1 MVSLKKE
8 TIFLFVNTILPY
20 FFFFAKEYFAQ
31 ILKVA
36 YNLGTRR
43 LSVSRRQSLLEIHLA
58 TVLFG
63 LAGLFGKWLALS
75 SSLIVLGRV
84 VFASLALSIL
94 LLALKQSPKKIL
106 RENFLLLAVLG
117 FILAVHWVAFF
128 RSIQVS
134 SVAVGLLAYSCFPVF
149 TVLME
154 PLFFKEKLDRM
165 NLFLAALCLG
175 GAFLIVPR
183 FSLADAV
190 YQGVLWGLFSGF
202 SFALLAVF
210 NRRLAQAYSSLAIA
224 FFEDVAAAIFLL
236 PFLFFYPSSLTARD
250 ILLLAFLGVVC
261 TAGSH
266 TLFIKG
272 LRRVRAQTASIISTL
287 EPVYGI
293 ALAYLMLGEAP
304 SLRTLEGGLVI
315 LSAVL
320 MISAR
325 EATRLLNRSR
335 PSS

>member
-1 MVSLKKE
+1 VS
-8 TIFLFVNTILPY
+8 
-20 FFFFAKEYFAQ
+20 Q
-31 ILKVA
+31 
-36 YNLGTRR
+36 
-43 LSVSRRQSLLEIHLA
+43 RQGLLEIHSA

-75 SSLIVLGRV
+75 AFLIVLGRV
-84 VFASLALSIL
+84 VFASLSLSIL
-94 LLALKQSPKKIL
+94 LLALKQRLRKIL
-106 RENFLLLAVLG
+106 RENFLMLIVLG

-134 SVAVGLLAYSCFPVF
+134 MVAVGLLSYSCFPVF
-149 TVLME
+149 TVLIE

-165 NLFLAALCLG
+165 NLFLAGLCLG

-183 FSLADAV
+183 FSLADSV
-190 YQGVLWGLFSGF
+190 YQGVVWGLFSGF
-202 SFALLAVF
+202 SFALLTIF
-210 NRRLAQAYSSLAIA
+210 NRRLAQLYSSLAIA
-224 FFEDVAAAIFLL
+224 FFEDFAAAIFLL
-236 PFLFFYPSSLTARD
+236 PFLFFQPSSLTARD
-250 ILLLAFLGVVC
+250 MLLLAFLGIVC

-293 ALAYLMLGEAP
+293 VLAYLMLGEAP
-304 SLRTLEGGLVI
+304 SSRTLGGGLVI
-315 LSAVL
+315 FSAVL
-320 MISAR
+320 MISVR
-325 EATRLLNRSR
+325 EGTRPVNRSR

>member
-1 MVSLKKE
+1 VS
-8 TIFLFVNTILPY
+8 
-20 FFFFAKEYFAQ
+20 Q
-31 ILKVA
+31 
-36 YNLGTRR
+36 
-43 LSVSRRQSLLEIHLA
+43 RQSFLEIHLA

-75 SSLIVLGRV
+75 PFLIVLGRV
-84 VFASLALSIL
+84 IFASLTLSIL
-94 LLALKQSPKKIL
+94 LLALKQSLRNIL
-106 RENFLLLAVLG
+106 RERFLLLTALG

-134 SVAVGLLAYSCFPVF
+134 TVAVGLLSYSCFPVF
-149 TVLME
+149 AVLLE

-165 NLFLAALCLG
+165 NLLLAGFCLG

-183 FSLADAV
+183 FSLTNTV
-190 YQGVLWGLFSGF
+190 YQGVVWGLLSGF
-202 SFALLAVF
+202 AFALLAIF
-210 NRRLAQAYSSLAIA
+210 NRRLAQTYSSLSIA
-224 FFEDVAAAIFLL
+224 FFEDLFAAILLL
-236 PFLFFYPSSLTARD
+236 PFFICHPSNLTARD

-304 SLRTLEGGLVI
+304 SSRTLGGGLVI

-325 EATRLLNRSR
+325 EGARLLNRSR

>member
-1 MVSLKKE
+1 
-8 TIFLFVNTILPY
+8 
-20 FFFFAKEYFAQ
+20 
-31 ILKVA
+31 
-36 YNLGTRR
+36 
-43 LSVSRRQSLLEIHLA
+43 VSRRQGLLEIHLA

-63 LAGLFGKWLALS
+63 LAGLFGKWLVLAPF
-75 SSLIVLGRV
+75 LIVLGRV
-84 VFASLALSIL
+84 VFASLALSIF
-94 LLALKQSPKKIL
+94 LLALKQSLRKIL

-134 SVAVGLLAYSCFPVF
+134 TVAVGLLSYSCFPVF
-149 TVLME
+149 TVLFE

-165 NLFLAALCLG
+165 NLLLATLCLG

-183 FSLADAV
+183 FSLADSV
-190 YQGVLWGLFSGF
+190 YQGVAWGLFSGF
-202 SFALLAVF
+202 SFALLTIF
-210 NRRLAQAYSSLAIA
+210 NRRLAQTYSSLAIA
-224 FFEDVAAAIFLL
+224 FVEDFAAVIFLL
-236 PFLFFYPSSLTARD
+236 PFFFFHPSSLTARD
-250 ILLLAFLGVVC
+250 MLLLAFLGVVC

-293 ALAYLMLGEAP
+293 ALAYLMLREAP
-304 SLRTLEGGLVI
+304 SSRTLGGGLVI

-325 EATRLLNRSR
+325 EGAKPLNRSR